1 LQAVY
6 YLAAGAASTADAA
19 SATGAAGAASTAET
33 AAGASTT
40 AGAAA
45 GASAAFSPQADKA
58 RANRAATRADNF
70 MLSFLKVKL
79 KMIENF
85 VRLR

>member
-6 YLAAGAASTADAA
+6 YLAAGASTTADAA
-19 SATGAAGAASTAET
+19 STAAGAATSTAET

-79 KMIENF
+79 KMIQNF